1 MFVRLILKERIKVE
15 SKIKRVEKEQGSRKG
30 GSDGEPSRGRLQPSR
45 RIERAFLGCEEQQR
59 Y

>member
-1 MFVRLILKERIKVE
+1 MLIYLSLRWALQDSE
-15 SKIKRVEKEQGSRKG
+15 KG

-45 RIERAFLGCEEQQR
+45 RTERAFLGCEEQQR